1 MRGLEKRRR
10 IQVIVILLGSLLISS
25 VLIGY
30 GLREGISY
38 FKSPSEL
45 INSPPRPNQLIRVGG
60 LVEGGSINMNADGE
74 ISFLVTDQ
82 NKSIE
87 VRYNGILPDLFS
99 ENQGVISSGYFVD
112 GIFKADEILA
122 KHDEKYMPIEV
133 IDTLKK
139 QGIYK
144 VPNSN

>member
-1 MRGLEKRRR
+1 M
-10 IQVIVILLGSLLISS
+10 
-25 VLIGY
+25 LIGY

-60 LVEGGSINMNADGE
+60 LVEGGSINMNAEGE
-74 ISFLVTDQ
+74 ISFLVTDK

-144 VPNSN
+144 VPNST

>member
-1 MRGLEKRRR
+1 MRSLEKRRR
-10 IQVIVILLGSLLISS
+10 IQVIIILLGSLLIAS

-38 FKSPSEL
+38 FKSPTEL
-45 INSPPRPNQLIRVGG
+45 TSSPPRSDQLIRVGG
-60 LVEGGSINMNADGE
+60 LVEGGSIKMKADGE

-87 VRYNGILPDLFS
+87 VRYRGILPDLFS
-99 ENQGVISSGYFVD
+99 ENQGVIGSGYCVE
-112 GIFKADEILA
+112 GIFEANEILA

-139 QGIYK
+139 QGVYK

>member
-1 MRGLEKRRR
+1 
-10 IQVIVILLGSLLISS
+10 LLISS

-60 LVEGGSINMNADGE
+60 LVEGGSINMNAEGE

>member
-1 MRGLEKRRR
+1 MRSLEKRRR
-10 IQVIVILLGSLLISS
+10 IQVIIILLGSLLIAS

-38 FKSPSEL
+38 FKSPTEL
-45 INSPPRPNQLIRVGG
+45 TSSPPRSDQLIRVGG
-60 LVEGGSINMNADGE
+60 LVEGGSIKMKADGE

-87 VRYNGILPDLFS
+87 VRYRGILPDLFS
-99 ENQGVISSGYFVD
+99 ENQGVIGSGYFVE
-112 GIFKADEILA
+112 GIFEANEILA

-139 QGIYK
+139 QGVYK

>member
-1 MRGLEKRRR
+1 MRSLEKRRR
-10 IQVIVILLGSLLISS
+10 IQVIIILLGSLLIAS

-38 FKSPSEL
+38 FKSPTEL
-45 INSPPRPNQLIRVGG
+45 TSSPPRSDQLIRVGG
-60 LVEGGSINMNADGE
+60 LVEGGSIKMKADGE

-87 VRYNGILPDLFS
+87 VRYSGILPDLFS
-99 ENQGVISSGYFVD
+99 ENQGVIGSGYFVE
-112 GIFKADEILA
+112 GIFEANEILA

-139 QGIYK
+139 QGVYK

>member
-1 MRGLEKRRR
+1 MRSLEKRRR
-10 IQVIVILLGSLLISS
+10 IQVIIILLGSLLIAS

-38 FKSPSEL
+38 FKSPTEL
-45 INSPPRPNQLIRVGG
+45 TSSPPRSDQLIRVGG
-60 LVEGGSINMNADGE
+60 LVEGGSIKMKADGE

-82 NKSIE
+82 NKRIE
-87 VRYNGILPDLFS
+87 VRYRGILPDLFS
-99 ENQGVISSGYFVD
+99 ENQGVIGSGYFVE
-112 GIFKADEILA
+112 GIFEANEILA

-139 QGIYK
+139 QGVYK

>member
-1 MRGLEKRRR
+1 MRSLEKRRR
-10 IQVIVILLGSLLISS
+10 IQVIIILLGSLLIAS

-38 FKSPSEL
+38 FKSPTEL
-45 INSPPRPNQLIRVGG
+45 TSSPPRSDQLIRVGG
-60 LVEGGSINMNADGE
+60 LVEGGSIKMKADGE

-87 VRYNGILPDLFS
+87 VRYSGILPDLFS
-99 ENQGVISSGYFVD
+99 ENQGVIGSGYFVE
-112 GIFKADEILA
+112 GIFEANEILA

>member
-45 INSPPRPNQLIRVGG
+45 INSPPRPTQLIRVGG
-60 LVEGGSINMNADGE
+60 LVEGGSINMNAEGE

>member
-1 MRGLEKRRR
+1 MRSLEKRRR
-10 IQVIVILLGSLLISS
+10 IQVIIILLGSLLIAS

-38 FKSPSEL
+38 FKTPTEL
-45 INSPPRPNQLIRVGG
+45 TSSPPRSDQLIRVGG
-60 LVEGGSINMNADGE
+60 LVEGGSIKMKVDGE

-87 VRYNGILPDLFS
+87 VRYRGILPDLFS
-99 ENQGVISSGYFVD
+99 ENQGVIGSGYFIK
-112 GIFKADEILA
+112 GIFEANEILA

>member
-60 LVEGGSINMNADGE
+60 LVEGGSINMNAEGE

>member
-1 MRGLEKRRR
+1 MRSLEKRRR
-10 IQVIVILLGSLLISS
+10 IQVIIILLGSLLIAS

-38 FKSPSEL
+38 FKSPTEL
-45 INSPPRPNQLIRVGG
+45 TNSPPRSDQLIRIGG
-60 LVEGGSINMNADGE
+60 LVEGGSIKMKADGE

-87 VRYNGILPDLFS
+87 VKYRGILPDLFS
-99 ENQGVISSGYFVD
+99 ENQGVIGSGYFVE
-112 GIFKADEILA
+112 GIFEANEILA

-139 QGIYK
+139 QGVYK

>member
-60 LVEGGSINMNADGE
+60 LVEGGSINMNAEGE

-144 VPNSN
+144 VPN

>member
-1 MRGLEKRRR
+1 MRSLEKRRR
-10 IQVIVILLGSLLISS
+10 IQVIIILLGSLLIAS

-38 FKSPSEL
+38 FKSPTEL
-45 INSPPRPNQLIRVGG
+45 TNSPPRSDQLIRVGG
-60 LVEGGSINMNADGE
+60 LVEGGSIKMKANGE

-87 VRYNGILPDLFS
+87 VRYRGILPDLFS
-99 ENQGVISSGYFVD
+99 ENQGVIGSGYFVE
-112 GIFKADEILA
+112 GIFEANEILA

-133 IDTLKK
+133 IDTLKN
-139 QGIYK
+139 QGVYK

>member
-1 MRGLEKRRR
+1 MRSLEKRRR
-10 IQVIVILLGSLLISS
+10 IQVIIILLGSLLIAS

-38 FKSPSEL
+38 FKSPTEL
-45 INSPPRPNQLIRVGG
+45 TSSPPRSDQLIRVGG
-60 LVEGGSINMNADGE
+60 LVEGGSIKMKADGE

-87 VRYNGILPDLFS
+87 VRYRGILADLFS
-99 ENQGVISSGYFVD
+99 ENQDEIGSGYFVE
-112 GIFKADEILA
+112 GIFEANEILA

-139 QGIYK
+139 QGVYK

>member
-1 MRGLEKRRR
+1 MRSLEKRRR
-10 IQVIVILLGSLLISS
+10 IQVIIILLGSLLIAS

-38 FKSPSEL
+38 FKSPTEL
-45 INSPPRPNQLIRVGG
+45 TSSPPRSDQLIRVGG
-60 LVEGGSINMNADGE
+60 LVEGGSIKMKVDGE

-87 VRYNGILPDLFS
+87 VRYRGILPDLFS
-99 ENQGVISSGYFVD
+99 ENQGVIGSGYFIE
-112 GIFKADEILA
+112 GIFEANEILA

>member
-1 MRGLEKRRR
+1 MRSLEKRRR
-10 IQVIVILLGSLLISS
+10 IQVIIILLGSLLIASI
-25 VLIGY
+25 LIGY

-38 FKSPSEL
+38 FKSPTEL
-45 INSPPRPNQLIRVGG
+45 TSSPPRSDQLIRVGG
-60 LVEGGSINMNADGE
+60 LVEGGSIKMKADGE

-87 VRYNGILPDLFS
+87 VRYRGILPDLFS
-99 ENQGVISSGYFVD
+99 ENQGVIGSGYFVE
-112 GIFKADEILA
+112 GIFEANEILA

-139 QGIYK
+139 QGVYK

>member
-1 MRGLEKRRR
+1 MRSLEKRRR
-10 IQVIVILLGSLLISS
+10 IQVIIILLGSLLIAS

-38 FKSPSEL
+38 FKSPTEL
-45 INSPPRPNQLIRVGG
+45 TSSPPRSDQLIRVGG
-60 LVEGGSINMNADGE
+60 LVEGGSIKMKADGE

-87 VRYNGILPDLFS
+87 VRYRGILPDLFS
-99 ENQGVISSGYFVD
+99 ENQGVIGSGYFVE
-112 GIFKADEILA
+112 GIFEANEILA

-133 IDTLKK
+133 IDTLKN
-139 QGIYK
+139 QGVYK

>member
-1 MRGLEKRRR
+1 MRSLEKRRR
-10 IQVIVILLGSLLISS
+10 IQVIIILLGSLLIAS

-38 FKSPSEL
+38 FKSPTEL
-45 INSPPRPNQLIRVGG
+45 TSSPPRSDQLIRVGG
-60 LVEGGSINMNADGE
+60 LVEGGSIKMKVDGE

-87 VRYNGILPDLFS
+87 VRYRGILPDLFS
-99 ENQGVISSGYFVD
+99 ENQGMIGSGYFVE
-112 GIFKADEILA
+112 GIFEANEILA
-122 KHDEKYMPIEV
+122 NHDEKYMPIEV

>member
-60 LVEGGSINMNADGE
+60 LVEGGSINMNAEGE
-74 ISFLVTDQ
+74 ISFLVTDK

-139 QGIYK
+139 QGNYK

>member
-45 INSPPRPNQLIRVGG
+45 INSPTRPNQLIRVGG
-60 LVEGGSINMNADGE
+60 LVEGGSINMNAEGE
-74 ISFLVTDQ
+74 ISFLVTDK

-139 QGIYK
+139 QGNYK

>member
-1 MRGLEKRRR
+1 MRSLEKRRR
-10 IQVIVILLGSLLISS
+10 IQVIIILFGSLLIAS

-38 FKSPSEL
+38 FKSPTEL
-45 INSPPRPNQLIRVGG
+45 TSSPPRSDQLIRVGG
-60 LVEGGSINMNADGE
+60 LVEGGSIKMKADGE

-87 VRYNGILPDLFS
+87 VRYRGILPDLFS
-99 ENQGVISSGYFVD
+99 ENQGVIGSGYFVE
-112 GIFKADEILA
+112 GIFEANEILA

-139 QGIYK
+139 QGVYK

>member
-1 MRGLEKRRR
+1 MRSLEKRRR
-10 IQVIVILLGSLLISS
+10 IQVIIILLGSLLIAS

-38 FKSPSEL
+38 FKSPTEL
-45 INSPPRPNQLIRVGG
+45 TNSPPRSDQLIRVGG
-60 LVEGGSINMNADGE
+60 LVEGGSIKMKADGE

-87 VRYNGILPDLFS
+87 VKYRGILPDLFS
-99 ENQGVISSGYFVD
+99 ENQGVIGSGYFVE
-112 GIFKADEILA
+112 GIFEANEILA

-139 QGIYK
+139 QGVYK

>member
-1 MRGLEKRRR
+1 MRSLEKRRR
-10 IQVIVILLGSLLISS
+10 IQVIIILLGSLLIAS

-38 FKSPSEL
+38 FKSPTEL
-45 INSPPRPNQLIRVGG
+45 TSSPPRFDQLIRVGG
-60 LVEGGSINMNADGE
+60 LVEGGSIKMKADGE

-87 VRYNGILPDLFS
+87 VRYRGILPDLFS
-99 ENQGVISSGYFVD
+99 ENQGMIGSGYFVE
-112 GIFKADEILA
+112 GIFEANEILA

>member
-1 MRGLEKRRR
+1 MRSLEKRRR
-10 IQVIVILLGSLLISS
+10 IQVIIILLGSLLIAS

-38 FKSPSEL
+38 FKSPTEL
-45 INSPPRPNQLIRVGG
+45 TSSPPRSDQLIRVGG
-60 LVEGGSINMNADGE
+60 LVERGSIKMKADGE

-87 VRYNGILPDLFS
+87 VRYRGILPDLFS
-99 ENQGVISSGYFVD
+99 ENQGVIGSGYFVE
-112 GIFKADEILA
+112 GIFEANEILA

-139 QGIYK
+139 QGVYK

>member
-1 MRGLEKRRR
+1 MRSLEKRRR
-10 IQVIVILLGSLLISS
+10 IQVIIILLGSLLIAS

-38 FKSPSEL
+38 FKSPTEL
-45 INSPPRPNQLIRVGG
+45 TSSPPRSDQLLRVGG
-60 LVEGGSINMNADGE
+60 LVEGGSIKMKADGE

-87 VRYNGILPDLFS
+87 VRYRGILPDLFS
-99 ENQGVISSGYFVD
+99 ENQGMIGSGYFVE
-112 GIFKADEILA
+112 GIFEANEILA

>member
-1 MRGLEKRRR
+1 MRSLEKRRR
-10 IQVIVILLGSLLISS
+10 VQVIIILLGSLLIAS

-38 FKSPSEL
+38 FKSPTEL
-45 INSPPRPNQLIRVGG
+45 TSSPPRSDQLIRVGG
-60 LVEGGSINMNADGE
+60 LVEGGSIKMKADGE

-87 VRYNGILPDLFS
+87 VRYRGILPDLFS
-99 ENQGVISSGYFVD
+99 ENQGVIGSGYFVE
-112 GIFKADEILA
+112 GIFEANEILA

>member
-1 MRGLEKRRR
+1 MRSLEKRRR
-10 IQVIVILLGSLLISS
+10 IQVIIILLGSLLIAS

-38 FKSPSEL
+38 FKSPTEL
-45 INSPPRPNQLIRVGG
+45 TSSPPRSDQLIRVGG
-60 LVEGGSINMNADGE
+60 LVEGGSIKMKADGE

-87 VRYNGILPDLFS
+87 VRYRGILPDLFS
-99 ENQGVISSGYFVD
+99 ENQGVIGSGYFVE
-112 GIFKADEILA
+112 GIFEANEILA

>member
-1 MRGLEKRRR
+1 MRSLEKRRR
-10 IQVIVILLGSLLISS
+10 IQVIIILLGSLLIAS

-38 FKSPSEL
+38 FKSPTEL
-45 INSPPRPNQLIRVGG
+45 TSSPPRSDQLIRVGG
-60 LVEGGSINMNADGE
+60 LVEGGSIKMKADGE

-87 VRYNGILPDLFS
+87 VRYRGILPDLFS
-99 ENQGVISSGYFVD
+99 ENQGVIGSGYFVE
-112 GIFKADEILA
+112 GIFEANEILA

-139 QGIYK
+139 QGLYK

>member
-1 MRGLEKRRR
+1 MRSLEKRRR
-10 IQVIVILLGSLLISS
+10 IQVIIILLGSLLIAS

-38 FKSPSEL
+38 FKSPTEL
-45 INSPPRPNQLIRVGG
+45 TNSPPRSDQLIRIGG
-60 LVEGGSINMNADGE
+60 LVEGGSIKMKADGE

-87 VRYNGILPDLFS
+87 VRYRGILPDLFS
-99 ENQGVISSGYFVD
+99 ENQGVIGIGYFVE
-112 GIFKADEILA
+112 GIFEANEILA

-139 QGIYK
+139 QGVYK

>member
-1 MRGLEKRRR
+1 MRSLEKRRR
-10 IQVIVILLGSLLISS
+10 IQVIIILLGSLLIAS

-38 FKSPSEL
+38 FKSPTEL
-45 INSPPRPNQLIRVGG
+45 TNLPPRSDQLIRIGG
-60 LVEGGSINMNADGE
+60 LVEGGSIKMKADGE

-87 VRYNGILPDLFS
+87 VRYRGILPDLFS
-99 ENQGVISSGYFVD
+99 ENQGVIGSGYFVE
-112 GIFKADEILA
+112 GIFEANEILA

-139 QGIYK
+139 QGVYK

>member
-1 MRGLEKRRR
+1 MRSLEKRRR
-10 IQVIVILLGSLLISS
+10 IQVIIILLGSLLIAS

-38 FKSPSEL
+38 FKSPTVLTS
-45 INSPPRPNQLIRVGG
+45 SPPRSDQLIRVGG
-60 LVEGGSINMNADGE
+60 LVEGGSIKMKADGE

-87 VRYNGILPDLFS
+87 VRYRGILPDLFS
-99 ENQGVISSGYFVD
+99 ENQGVIGSGYFVE
-112 GIFKADEILA
+112 GIFEANEILA

-139 QGIYK
+139 QGVYK

>member
-1 MRGLEKRRR
+1 MRSLEKRRR
-10 IQVIVILLGSLLISS
+10 IQVIIILLGSLLIAS

-38 FKSPSEL
+38 FKSPTEL
-45 INSPPRPNQLIRVGG
+45 ASSPPRFDQLIRVGG
-60 LVEGGSINMNADGE
+60 LVEGGSIKMKADGE

-87 VRYNGILPDLFS
+87 VRYRGILPDLFS
-99 ENQGVISSGYFVD
+99 ENQGMIGSGYFVE
-112 GIFKADEILA
+112 GIFEANEILA